1 MLLSFNLGLTG
12 FDTKMNDQNERP
24 DDQFGDDSGSQS
36 EGEMTYESTDLFRG
50 RRVVVIQHG
59 GESYRLIETRN
70 GKLILQ
76 K

>member
-1 MLLSFNLGLTG
+1 MHGSTNLVRSFFSEHL
-12 FDTKMNDQNERP
+12 QYV